1 MEVLALLYFLY
12 TQVIN
17 MFWKSVDPT
26 AKLIL
31 KVRFVRIKGFPK
43 PRWQSWPYSFLYQH
57 RSSADFQNQDGS
69 VGPTLVLYIHRSSAE
84 LFPTIISILHSN
96 ETFLVIFKH
105 CETTFTI
112 FPFFQW
118 KLISLRFNYWMMSL
132 VSFGIKSCGKLLI
145 WWNASLER
153 WLILRAREGHKFS
166 CSNYLN
172 ENCQRPISAVR
183 KMANHFMS
191 PPRSKV
197 AVSSHEEGR
206 KKGIKEKATFS
217 TLLRFF
223 FSTLKKAL
231 FRPKCTIKV
240 SKKGV

>member
-1 MEVLALLYFLY
+1 MAVLALLLFFIY
-12 TQVIN
+12 TGHQQNCFQPSLVFCTA
-17 MFWKSVDPT
+17 MRRFWWFSNT
-26 AKLIL
+26 
-31 KVRFVRIKGFPK
+31 VRPLLQF
-43 PRWQSWPYSFLYQH
+43 
-57 RSSADFQNQDGS
+57 
-69 VGPTLVLYIHRSSAE
+69 
-84 LFPTIISILHSN
+84 
-96 ETFLVIFKH
+96 
-105 CETTFTI
+105 

-223 FSTLKKAL
+223 FL
-231 FRPKCTIKV
+231 P
-240 SKKGV
+240 

>member
-1 MEVLALLYFLY
+1 MAVLVLLFSLL
-12 TQVIN
+12 TQVISR
-17 MFWKSVDPT
+17 SV
-26 AKLIL
+26 
-31 KVRFVRIKGFPK
+31 
-43 PRWQSWPYSFLYQH
+43 S
-57 RSSADFQNQDGS
+57 N
-69 VGPTLVLYIHRSSAE
+69 
-84 LFPTIISILHSN
+84 IISILHSN

-105 CETTFTI
+105 CVTFFNHYYI
-112 FPFFQW
+112 FPPFFQW
-118 KLISLRFNYWMMSL
+118 KLISLRFNYWMLSL

-206 KKGIKEKATFS
+206 KKA
-217 TLLRFF
+217 
-223 FSTLKKAL
+223 
-231 FRPKCTIKV
+231 
-240 SKKGV
+240 